1 MTKYKSFE
9 EYLKDE
15 VCDYEGCLDDD
26 MEDYF
31 DNWLGEQDQEALIT
45 YADEWGQLKAKY
57 AYAQGYAD
65 GLKTNNK

>member
-15 VCDYEGCLDDD
+15 VCDYDGCLDDD

-31 DNWLGEQDQEALIT
+31 ENWLADLDFDQLIVC
-45 YADEWGQLKAKY
+45 ADNYSNLKAKY